1 MMKYNNESKLQMR
14 NYILFFIFLAA
25 VLSVQGQPISM
36 EDATAVSR
44 TLMSSVVRGSDDV
57 ISISEEYSN
66 QVRCLYNITFTN
78 GTWCLVAADRRVDP
92 ILAYGLTP
100 LNEDDM
106 PEAFLQMKDWYKE
119 QIDSIVSQDANR
131 TMDESPLWTQ
141 YLNPPKSNPFFGP
154 GDSLLDETGRG
165 KLEWGQ
171 EQNNDHTCSPSYNQD
186 CPTAAELSCPTPT
199 FEGCNCTHKPV
210 GCGAVAM
217 GQIMWYWQWP
227 RSSQYAYYDW
237 GNMPSI
243 LKDTTSSWRASN
255 VTKFL
260 RDCGDASH
268 MEYCCYG
275 SWTIGPNI
283 VSAFRNTFG
292 YNAVKLHDAYKWR
305 RSVWVDLI
313 KSEVD
318 NKRPVL
324 FYGDNGF
331 FSNGHY
337 FVVDGSQEING
348 QTLFHV
354 NWGHCGSGNC
364 YCRLD
369 NFVDTNTPPSYYNR
383 NNCAIVGISPT
394 YMDVIITGTSYPM
407 VVAGHA
413 HVEYA
418 YDKITIPATGG
429 ILTVADSGKLY
440 LEAGREVELRDGF
453 VAEAGSEVEV
463 TINPEW
469 LNVMAIELIDAPQY
483 AYTGEDYV
491 ISVQNA
497 DSWEFMIKRI
507 PDDTAA
513 ALFQSAG
520 SIQSSHQCIW
530 NGNGVAPGDYYGM
543 LALKNSFGRR
553 LETSFHIF
561 VRPDIGAVGPTSPLE
576 LDTETGIDGQK
587 DVSLSVYPNPSNGIF
602 EIEVEGDTIM
612 SLWVYNSQG
621 MMCYVDDNIASP
633 SYKLLLEAFREGNYV
648 VQVRGKKKTYTSK
661 IIIKP

>member
-1 MMKYNNESKLQMR
+1 MKYNIKKYALAL
-14 NYILFFIFLAA
+14 LFVGMAININCQP
-25 VLSVQGQPISM
+25 LSYEIAKTVSANFMGMVQRDHGG
-36 EDATAVSR
+36 VN
-44 TLMSSVVRGSDDV
+44 SVR
-57 ISISEEYSN
+57 EEYSN

-78 GTWCLVAADRRVDP
+78 GAWCLVAADRRVDP

-199 FEGCNCTHKPV
+199 FEDCVCTHKPV

-237 GNMPSI
+237 DNMPSK
-243 LKDTTSSWRASN
+243 LEDTTSSWRASN
-255 VTKFL
+255 VTRFL
-260 RDCGDASH
+260 RDCGDASN
-268 MEYCCYG
+268 MAYCCYG
-275 SWTIGPNI
+275 SWTIGSNI

-292 YNAVKLHDAYKWR
+292 YNAVKLLDAYKWS

-331 FSNGHY
+331 FPNSHY

-369 NFVDTNTPPSYYNR
+369 RFRDPIGPTFYNR
-383 NNCAIVGISPT
+383 SNCAIVGISPT
-394 YMDVIITGTSYPM
+394 YMDVTITGTSYPT
-407 VVAGHA
+407 VAAGHA

-429 ILTVADSGKLY
+429 VLTVADSGKLY

-463 TINPEW
+463 VINPEW

-520 SIQSSHQCIW
+520 SIHSSHPCIW
-530 NGNGVAPGDYYGM
+530 DGNGIAPGGYYGL
-543 LALKNSFGRR
+543 LALKNSYGRR
-553 LETSFHIF
+553 LETMFQF
-561 VRPDIGAVGPTSPLE
+561 TVLPEVGAVGPVCPRE
-576 LDTETGIDGQK
+576 FDAETWIGDSA
-587 DVSLSVYPNPSNGIF
+587 DVSLSVYPNPSNAIF
-602 EIEVEGDTIM
+602 DIETNGDSIM
-612 SLWVYNSQG
+612 SLRVYNVRG
-621 MMCYVDDNIASP
+621 MMCYFDDNIGRP
-633 SYKLLLEAFREGNYV
+633 MYRLRLEAFPEGNYV
-648 VQVRGKKKTYTSK
+648 VQVLGRKKVYTSK
-661 IIIKP
+661 IIVKP